1 MGYSRGKLGS
11 SCGTLGEHTLAV
23 LVVRLAA
30 GISLDPE
37 PGLSSRLW
45 ARIRSS
51 LLAVTL
57 AGQEGPET
65 EPGGL
70 CVLPAQGR
78 GAGSIHLLR
87 LPSPE
92 AALKNTELGSSRL
105 LMISSLISLI
115 ALVC

>member
-1 MGYSRGKLGS
+1 MGYSRGKLWH
-11 SCGTLGEHTLAV
+11 LGEHTLAV

-30 GISLDPE
+30 GISLNPE

-45 ARIRSS
+45 ARIWSS